1 MFGFLNIGPWE
12 LLLILV
18 IMLIVFG
25 PGKLP
30 EVARALG
37 KAIREFRK
45 ASSSVQRV
53 WDEVTKEEPV
63 KSTQNN
69 KNDKGTRPRE
79 NTSSDQT
86 SEREK
91 SSDQHEDQVEEQE
104 TTEEKAEET
113 TEETTESQG
122 EAVQDETEKGSEQNE
137 EQAGS
142 QEISDGER

>member
-18 IMLIVFG
+18 IMLVVFG

-30 EVARALG
+30 EVARTLG

-45 ASSSVQRV
+45 ASSGVQKV

-63 KSTQNN
+63 KPTQDN
-69 KNDKGTRPRE
+69 KNDKGTRSSE

-86 SEREK
+86 GEREN
-91 SSDQHEDQVEEQE
+91 SSDQHEDQVEDQE
-104 TTEEKAEET
+104 TTEEK
-113 TEETTESQG
+113 TESQG

-137 EQAGS
+137 EQAES
-142 QEISDGER
+142 QEIPDGER